1 MPDRNPPGPRVPGPL
16 LPQEPAPVSRRA
28 HLLAARHLWPARAA
42 LMDLFLALRAETD
55 AAMGGSAPA
64 AYGKPYPYGYCREI
78 TLHVFEALQR
88 RMERPGC
95 RGSRALQ
102 AFLAKGGE
110 GRCVWGILRDTY
122 FQTAL
127 QFGALYVD
135 VANDTVDPAKPRV
148 EILPMA
154 EAGLEPVR
162 DAFHFAGIAKSY
174 WGMTLYANHALP
186 ALAPVVPMIG
196 VMPDGA
202 VSFPSAT
209 VYMAGLFLRDGFRLA
224 EEWLASAPPPP
235 EGVIALLR
243 SRLSAGGLAAHPET
257 GGKAALAACRDARA
271 RGLASD
277 PKWVAACL
285 AECERFGAGGNAPN
299 SEPIATPVAETRAMS
314 TITFEG
320 RSFALDTLSEAARAQ
335 VAGIQF
341 VEGEI
346 ARLQARLAAMQ
357 TARNAYVEALR
368 AALPAE

>member
-1 MPDRNPPGPRVPGPL
+1 MSDRNQPSPSVARPL
-16 LPQEPAPVSRRA
+16 LPQEPAPVSRRVRV
-28 HLLAARHLWPARAA
+28 LTARHLLPARAA

-55 AAMGGSAPA
+55 AEMQGNAPA

-78 TLHVFEALQR
+78 TMHVFEALKR
-88 RMERPGC
+88 RMERPAC
-95 RGSRALQ
+95 RESRALQ
-102 AFLAKGGE
+102 AFLAEGGE

-135 VANDTVDPAKPRV
+135 VANDTVVLTKPKV

-162 DAFHFAGIAKSY
+162 DAFHFAGIAGSY
-174 WGMTLYANHALP
+174 WGMTLYGNHALP
-186 ALAPVVPMIG
+186 SIAPLVPMIG

-202 VSFPSAT
+202 VSFPSVT

-224 EEWLASAPPPP
+224 EEWLAAAPPPP
-235 EGVIALLR
+235 EGVTALLR
-243 SRLSAGGLAAHPET
+243 SRVSAECLATNPET
-257 GGKAALAACRDARA
+257 GGEAALAACRSARA

-277 PKWVAACL
+277 PRWVAAAL
-285 AECERFGAGGNAPN
+285 AECERFRASGQVPN
-299 SEPIATPVAETRAMS
+299 SEPSATPVAETQSMS

-320 RSFALDTLSEAARAQ
+320 RTFALDTLSEAAKAQ

-368 AALPAE
+368 AALPAK